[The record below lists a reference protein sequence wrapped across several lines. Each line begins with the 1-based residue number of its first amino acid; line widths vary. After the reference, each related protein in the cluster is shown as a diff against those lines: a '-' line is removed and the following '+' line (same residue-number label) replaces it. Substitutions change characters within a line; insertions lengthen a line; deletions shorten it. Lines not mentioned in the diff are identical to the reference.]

1 MEVELSVPT
10 PEPEPEQV
18 GNNNESKELE
28 IKKPKKLIR
37 KRVTRR
43 ATPVIKMES
52 DKISSRKS
60 HDFFDKRSSS

>member
-10 PEPEPEQV
+10 PEPEQV